1 MQKYFLRVRKIVSG
15 FTLYD
20 WLAVVLVVIGAFLRL
35 YNLEDS
41 QQFLGDQGR
50 DSMVVSRI
58 FKERDLV
65 FIGPVTS
72 VGNMYLGPLYY
83 YFMLPFLWLSYP
95 SPMGPIYAVA
105 ILGTVTIGVLY
116 WVGKKLLGER
126 AALAATLMFT
136 FSSAVVTYSRFSWNP
151 NPAPLPS
158 MLMIYFIY
166 LAWKKNSVY
175 WLAAATMF
183 SLLLQ
188 LHYVALLAGGTIG
201 VVWLIS
207 LIQKIRQKKPLKK
220 MLLHTIGGAAI
231 VLLFFLPL
239 FLFDLKN
246 NWLNFQAFQNLF
258 IAEEAFEASRPPGMI
273 AKVIDIAR
281 DFRSRATLVL
291 LSTYFGSVKART
303 VALIAITT
311 ASVFWFIKNKKSKKL
326 APALI
331 LLIYIVI
338 TIFGL
343 TFYNGNVYIH
353 YISFI
358 FPAVFLF
365 FGLLSDYFIKLN
377 KYLGWSIFSAVMLM
391 FLTYNLKTMP
401 FQDAGWKISD
411 ISRTADTIAE
421 RVEPG
426 ESYNIVLLSETQD
439 LYGQNYRYFLTTK
452 KGKEPINPERPVEI
466 SKLFIIN
473 EQKIAE
479 DAVNLP
485 IYEIQI
491 FPNKQPVEIY
501 QVEDGPD
508 IYVLEA
514 K

>member
-1 MQKYFLRVRKIVSG
+1 MQKYFLRVGKTISG
-15 FTLYD
+15 FTIYD
-20 WLAVVLVVIGAFLRL
+20 WLAIGLIAIGAFLRL
-35 YNLEDS
+35 YNLENS

-58 FKERDLV
+58 FKEGDLV

-72 VGNMYLGPLYY
+72 VGNMYLGPIYY

-95 SPMGPIYAVA
+95 SPMGPIYAMA

-116 WVGKKLLGER
+116 WVGKKMFGER

-136 FSSAVVTYSRFSWNP
+136 FSSAVVVHSRFSWNP

-158 MLMIYFIY
+158 ILMFYFIY
-166 LAWKKNSVY
+166 LAWKKSSVY

-183 SLLLQ
+183 SILLQ
-188 LHYVALLAGGTIG
+188 LHYVALLAGGVIG
-201 VVWLIS
+201 VIWLTS
-207 LIQKIRQKKPLKK
+207 LIQQIRQKKPIKK
-220 MLLHTIGGAAI
+220 LFLHTFGAVAI

-239 FLFDLKN
+239 LLFDLKN
-246 NWLNFQAFQNLF
+246 NWLNFQALQNLF
-258 IAEEAFEASRPPGMI
+258 TAEEAFEASRPPGI
-273 AKVIDIAR
+273 IDKTIDIAR
-281 DFRSRATLVL
+281 DFRSRAALVL
-291 LSTYFGSVKART
+291 LSTYFGMVKART
-303 VALIAITT
+303 TVLISIVVAGT
-311 ASVFWFIKNKKSKKL
+311 FWLSKNQKSKKF
-326 APALI
+326 APTLI
-331 LLIYIVI
+331 LLIYIFI
-338 TIFGL
+338 TILGL
-343 TFYNGNVYIH
+343 AFYNGNVYTH

-365 FGLLSDYFIKLN
+365 FGVLFDYFIKLN
-377 KYLGWSIFSAVMLM
+377 KYLGWSIFLAVMAV
-391 FLTYNLKTMP
+391 FLSYNLNTMP
-401 FQDAGWKISD
+401 FQDAGWKLSD

-452 KGKEPINPERPVEI
+452 KGKEPINPERPVET

-473 EQKIAE
+473 EQKVAE
-479 DAVNLP
+479 DVVNLP

-491 FPNKQPVEIY
+491 FPSKEPVEIY

-508 IYVLEA
+508 IYVLET